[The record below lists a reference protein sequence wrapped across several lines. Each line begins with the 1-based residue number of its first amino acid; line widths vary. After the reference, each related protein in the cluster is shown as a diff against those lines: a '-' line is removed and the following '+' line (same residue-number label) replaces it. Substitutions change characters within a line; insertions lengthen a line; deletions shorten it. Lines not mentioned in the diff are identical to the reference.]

1 MKKNDLQKMN
11 DDDLLKR
18 KNIIKGVLLG
28 FGILFIIAIGT
39 MISLYATKPFNP
51 VLFVPCLAI
60 LFTLLSMVVIYNS
73 TKTEIKSRNL

>member
-18 KNIIKGVLLG
+18 KKIIKGVLLG